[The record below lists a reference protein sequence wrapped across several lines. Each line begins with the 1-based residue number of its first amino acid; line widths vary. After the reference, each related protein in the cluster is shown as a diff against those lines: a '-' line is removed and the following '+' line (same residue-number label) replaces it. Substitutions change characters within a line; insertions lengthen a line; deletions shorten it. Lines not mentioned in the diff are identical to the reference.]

1 MDWRTVEKPEAGHS
15 SLFTLQNNGECR
27 RQTKEKEKGKGKGKS
42 SAAVG
47 TTEANGERE
56 LLSTDGRRSF
66 FFSSVFALLL
76 RSFLWP
82 PVYKNKQ
89 SRNIAL
95 WKACR
100 NSFYKTEF
108 WPHFMVGAMHENYVL
123 FCSQIRWNHDYI
135 KKLPQTHSQTC
146 SKIATLMLVVLQFA
160 WNFILFFYL
169 SWKYFM

>member
-15 SLFTLQNNGECR
+15 SLFTLQNSGECR
-27 RQTKEKEKGKGKGKS
+27 RQTKEKEKGKS

-47 TTEANGERE
+47 TTEASGERE

-66 FFSSVFALLL
+66 FFSSVFALLF

-89 SRNIAL
+89 NRNIAL

-108 WPHFMVGAMHENYVL
+108 WTHFMVGAMHENYVL
-123 FCSQIRWNHDYI
+123 FCNQIRWNHGYI
-135 KKLPQTHSQTC
+135 KKLPQMHSQTG
-146 SKIATLMLVVLQFA
+146 SKMTTLMLVVLQFA
-160 WNFILFFYL
+160 WIFILFFYL